1 MTVHRTALEM
11 LTKNEVRDFKAQDI
25 ESLYESLASCESP
38 LEARLILQNL
48 GRLPGGFRGD
58 VLLPYLDA
66 ANKDTRY
73 WAVKNLGK
81 LQDAGFLH
89 QLSAVATGDSSSLVR
104 REAVSAIG
112 RMRNKRAIT
121 TLARFLHDDD
131 PTVVLQAIRG
141 LLVFKTHD
149 RVRECIQAIQD
160 HPNEQIQYVLRSEF
174 EPKPPITD
182 YGMHYESPDYMK
194 NVVVEGDTREVMKL
208 LPDGCI
214 HLTFTSPPYYNARDY
229 SIYKSYQQYLDFLG
243 EVFAAVHRI
252 TKEGRFLL
260 INTSPVIV
268 ARFSRKHASRRYPI
282 PFDLHNIVSD
292 LGWEFIDDIVWAKPE
307 SAVKNR
313 NGGFQQHRKPLGYKP
328 NMITEYVM
336 VYRKK
341 SSRLIDWN
349 MKQYPSAVIE
359 ESKNA
364 DDFET
369 TNLWHIDPMSDAVHS
384 AVFPYDLCERV
395 VRYYSYI
402 GDLVFD
408 PFAGSGTFGLAAKRL
423 KRYFFLTEIKREYTE
438 RMEQTISR
446 GKLNGVNAR
455 FLSLEEFGQEL
466 SQDNRQSVRKEKA
479 GNE

>member
-1 MTVHRTALEM
+1 MIT
-11 LTKNEVRDFKAQDI
+11 KAQLHDYK
-25 ESLYESLASCESP
+25 EHDLAALYKRLRSCSSSY
-38 LEARLILQNL
+38 EARVILENL
-48 GRLPGGFRGD
+48 GRLPRDFDGE
-58 VLLPYLDA
+58 VLTPFLSDSIR
-66 ANKDTRY
+66 DTRY

-81 LQDAGFLH
+81 LEDIRFLH
-89 QLSAVATGDSSSLVR
+89 QLSEVATGDKSSIVR

-112 RMRNKRAIT
+112 RMRNKRAIP
-121 TLARFLHDDD
+121 TLVKFLRDDD
-131 PTVVLQAIRG
+131 PNVVLQAMRA
-141 LLVFKTHD
+141 LLVFKSHE
-149 RVRECIQAIQD
+149 RVKECLLDLRD
-160 HPNEQIQYVLRSEF
+160 HPNEQIQYVLNMEF
-174 EPKPPITD
+174 TSKPTISD
-182 YGMHYESPDYMK
+182 YGMHHESPDYMK

-268 ARFSRKHASRRYPI
+268 SRFSRKHSSRRYPI
-282 PFDLHNIVSD
+282 PFDLHTVVSN
-292 LGWEFIDDIVWAKPE
+292 LGWDFIDDIVWAKPE
-307 SAVKNR
+307 ASVKNR

-349 MKQYPSAVIE
+349 MKQYPRATIE
-359 ESKNA
+359 DSKVHEE
-364 DDFET
+364 FET
-369 TNLWHIDPMSDAVHS
+369 TNLWHIDPMSDAVHT
-384 AVFPYDLCERV
+384 AVFPHELCDRV
-395 VRYYSYI
+395 IKFYSYK

-423 KRYFFLTEIKREYTE
+423 DRKFFLTEQEPDYVA
-438 RMEQTISR
+438 RMKDTMSQNQ
-446 GKLNGVNAR
+446 LPDPPAR
-455 FLSLEEFGQEL
+455 FVTADEL
-466 SQDNRQSVRKEKA
+466 KLLA
-479 GNE
+479 GEAVE